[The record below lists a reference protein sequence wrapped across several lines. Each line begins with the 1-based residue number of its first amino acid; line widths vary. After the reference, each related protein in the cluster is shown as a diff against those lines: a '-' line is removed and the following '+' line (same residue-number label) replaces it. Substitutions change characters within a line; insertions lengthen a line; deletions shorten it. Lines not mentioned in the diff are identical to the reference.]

1 MRFISSRYIY
11 IIAATSDTNFGRLAK
26 WLTLNSNFHIYLTVL
41 GLTMTAFHGIS
52 TIFLASDQFFFDQGK
67 RRYFD
72 QKRFCTEMYEKFFW
86 VKILIS
92 STEIKYIVVWF
103 SACLRPHQE
112 LRSRTLGTQMHTYMA
127 TMYMFIS
134 VGICATLYLK
144 IESVEKYLNTMLK
157 TNFQVIW

>member
-1 MRFISSRYIY
+1 MIPTLAGWPNGLRWIQIFTSIWRFWDWWWQLFMEYP
-11 IIAATSDTNFGRLAK
+11 
-26 WLTLNSNFHIYLTVL
+26 
-41 GLTMTAFHGIS
+41 
-52 TIFLASDQFFFDQGK
+52 QFFSLQINSSLIK
-67 RRYFD
+67 
-72 QKRFCTEMYEKFFW
+72 
-86 VKILIS
+86 VKGGILTRKDFVLKCMKLS
-92 STEIKYIVVWF
+92 QNTSTEIEYIVVWF

-127 TMYMFIS
+127 TMYMFMS